1 MNMLDMHTREKANK
15 IHVDEMQ
22 RDRHYDHLLR
32 SMNSTTNWAI
42 SKRIRLM
49 LIFSALIILFG
60 AFVITSIGGY

>member
-15 IHVDEMQ
+15 LHIDGMQ
-22 RDRHYDHLLR
+22 RDRRHHNLLR
-32 SMNSTTNWAI
+32 SMNSTRNWAI

-60 AFVITSIGGY
+60 AFVITLR

>member
-22 RDRHYDHLLR
+22 RDRRYQNLLR
-32 SMNSTTNWAI
+32 SMNSTRNWAI